1 MIHLRIAGAAL
12 ALGALLVTGCSGG
25 ESDPVADCEKAAGP
39 VWERVLG
46 AQTTA
51 DIEAAGGIW
60 TLPGCREL
68 TADQK
73 AEFRRENSETGDK
86 IAAHILRVALTE
98 EGEQK

>member
-1 MIHLRIAGAAL
+1 MKRGIAGIALVAAL
-12 ALGALLVTGCSGG
+12 LSTACTSGG
-25 ESDPVADCEKAAGP
+25 ESDPVAGCTRAAEP

-60 TLPGCREL
+60 TLPECREL

-98 EGEQK
+98 GEK